1 MDAVMPIALFPVF
14 FVALWVGV
22 TWLLGWMSGWF
33 SLMEHYPDKPEQQPM
48 LQLTWQ
54 TGAMGVGV
62 NYKNILKLAACPT
75 GLRVGVPKFF
85 GLFSRD
91 FLVPWRDIRVKR
103 SRWFWTDVA
112 ELTFGTRSDGRLT
125 VAASVAD
132 RLAVAAGKQWPEAAR
147 R

>member
-1 MDAVMPIALFPVF
+1 MEAVIAIAAFPVF
-14 FVALWVGV
+14 FVALWLGV
-22 TWLLGWMSGWF
+22 TTLLGWMSGWF
-33 SLMEHYPDKPEQQPM
+33 SLVERYPDKAEQPI

-62 NYKNILKLAACPT
+62 NYKNILKLGACPT

-85 GLFSRD
+85 GLFTRD

-103 SRWFWTDVA
+103 YRFLWTDVA

-132 RLAVAAGKQWPEAAR
+132 KIAAAAGKQWPETR